1 MRFDVDTYDG
11 AERLNAHVAA
21 LPEQPVGPGQFT
33 ALIVGAGLTGI
44 ETATEMPG
52 KLRSANI
59 RDRRSPEPPRV
70 IVADHQP
77 RIGSDMGE
85 GACRVIDEALASLG
99 VESRTAVSVAAVD
112 GTGAT
117 FSTGERI
124 PAKTVVWCAGMRA
137 NPLTELFPVERDR
150 FGRIPVDSRMKVEG
164 MRDLFAAGDA
174 ACTVLDDLHPSVMS
188 CQHAR
193 PMGRFAGYNVVCD
206 LLGKPTLPLRIDW
219 YTTILDLGPWGAV
232 YTEGWDRRV
241 ATIGADAKLT
251 KQLINCQR
259 IYPPRSEGSPGNSRC
274 RRPGGASPAA
284 AVPRT
289 AMPDESAGRR
299 YTANL
304 QGEVDGAALY
314 RTLSQTEKNP
324 ELAQVYARLGAV
336 EEAHAEFWKRKIEA
350 IGQRLPKLAAELSD
364 AGARLAG
371 APLRPGLRA
380 ADASTRSSSMDSGT
394 YDTQPEAV
402 AGGLPAA
409 ERSHARIIEALAAPS
424 PGAFSGP
431 TIARLEGRHRALGG
445 NALRAAV
452 LGANDGLCSN
462 LSLVMGVA
470 GAELAPHAI
479 LVTGL
484 AGLLAGAC
492 SMALGEWLSVSTT
505 RESYQRQ
512 IKTEADELEQVPE
525 EEEEELALIYQ
536 AKGLPEE
543 QAKAL
548 AQRLIAN
555 KETALDT
562 LVREEL
568 GIDPEELGGSAW
580 TAAGTSFLLFAV
592 GAIFPVAPYF
602 ALAGLPAVIA
612 SLAASGV
619 ALFLIGAGTTLFT
632 GLGVW
637 FSGMRQ
643 LLVGFAAAGVTYG
656 VGKLIGVAVTG

>member
-1 MRFDVDTYDG
+1 M
-11 AERLNAHVAA
+11 AEA
-21 LPEQPVGPGQFT
+21 
-33 ALIVGAGLTGI
+33 
-44 ETATEMPG
+44 
-52 KLRSANI
+52 
-59 RDRRSPEPPRV
+59 DPR
-70 IVADHQP
+70 
-77 RIGSDMGE
+77 
-85 GACRVIDEALASLG
+85 
-99 VESRTAVSVAAVD
+99 
-112 GTGAT
+112 
-117 FSTGERI
+117 
-124 PAKTVVWCAGMRA
+124 
-137 NPLTELFPVERDR
+137 
-150 FGRIPVDSRMKVEG
+150 
-164 MRDLFAAGDA
+164 
-174 ACTVLDDLHPSVMS
+174 
-188 CQHAR
+188 
-193 PMGRFAGYNVVCD
+193 
-206 LLGKPTLPLRIDW
+206 
-219 YTTILDLGPWGAV
+219 
-232 YTEGWDRRV
+232 
-241 ATIGADAKLT
+241 
-251 KQLINCQR
+251 
-259 IYPPRSEGSPGNSRC
+259 
-274 RRPGGASPAA
+274 
-284 AVPRT
+284 
-289 AMPDESAGRR
+289 RR

-304 QGEVDGAALY
+304 QGEIDSAALY

-336 EEAHAEFWKRKIEA
+336 EEAHAEFWKRKI
-350 IGQRLPKLAAELSD
+350 GTVDQR
-364 AGARLAG
+364 
-371 APLRPGLRA
+371 APRLRPSFRA
-380 ADASTRSSSMDSGT
+380 RALEWLARRFGPAFVLPTINTLEQMDSGT

-424 PGAFSGP
+424 PATFSGP
-431 TIARLEGRHRALGG
+431 TIARIEGRHRALGG

-470 GAELAPHAI
+470 GADLAPHAI

-525 EEEEELALIYQ
+525 EEQEELALIYQ
-536 AKGLPEE
+536 AKGLPED
-543 QAKAL
+543 QAKTL
-548 AQRLIAN
+548 AERLIAN

-580 TAAGTSFLLFAV
+580 SAAGTSFLLFSV

-602 ALAGLPAVIA
+602 ALTGLPAVIV

-619 ALFLIGAGTTLFT
+619 ALFSIGGGTTLFT

-643 LLVGFAAAGVTYG
+643 VLVGFAAAGVTFG